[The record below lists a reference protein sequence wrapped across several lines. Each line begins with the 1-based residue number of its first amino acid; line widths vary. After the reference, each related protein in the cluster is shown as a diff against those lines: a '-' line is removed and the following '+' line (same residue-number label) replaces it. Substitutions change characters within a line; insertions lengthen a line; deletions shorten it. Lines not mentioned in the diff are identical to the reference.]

1 MADTSLFGRLRRL
14 FSTDVV
20 IRNVGGNQLKVIDS
34 NQIQSLGQ
42 LQTNS
47 LYDRFNKLY
56 STTGGLNYNTMQQ
69 TNFPSTRIQLY
80 TDYEAM
86 DTDSIVASALDIVS
100 DESTLRNDMGEVL
113 QIRSADETVQ
123 KILYNLFYDVLNIE
137 FNLWSWTRN
146 MLKYGDFYLKLEISE
161 KFGIYNVVPFSS
173 YTILRVEGGDPKNPS
188 DVKFKYDPSY
198 SVSENPLGFQQVSPG
213 MGVNTGDEV
222 IFDNYEMAHFRLLS
236 DFNYL
241 PYGRSYL
248 EPGRKVWKQ
257 TTLMEDAM
265 LIHRI
270 VRAPEKRTFFV
281 NVGNI
286 PPNEVE
292 TYMQRMINK
301 MKKTPYIDPN
311 SGEYNLKFNMQN
323 ILEDFYIPV
332 RGGDAT
338 TRIETTKGLDY
349 AAIEDVTYLRDKLFA
364 ALKVPKAYLGYEG
377 DIEGKATLAA
387 EDIRFAR
394 TVERIQRILVSELTK
409 IALVHL
415 YAQGYDG
422 AALTNFELS
431 LTTPSIIYDQERIA
445 LLKEKVDLAQQMMET
460 RLVPS
465 DWIYDNIFHFSEDQ
479 YQEYRDLII
488 EDQKRQ
494 FRREQISAEGN
505 DPAES
510 GEAYGT
516 PQALATLYGSGRYPG
531 SKGVPKGYSVDDPEF
546 PSQALDGLGRPKEKA
561 SDYGTQDGNLGK
573 DTIGQARM
581 KSNLGSEDSPGMPNY
596 KSGSPLALENIN
608 TKAIYAKNEKSLKN
622 MFPKQ
627 KVSLFEGE
635 KLLDEDQ
642 IREEVK

>member
-20 IRNVGGNQLKVIDS
+20 IRNVGGNQLKVMDS

-69 TNFPSTRIQLY
+69 ANFPSTRIQLY

-100 DESTLRNDMGEVL
+100 DESCLRNDMGEVL
-113 QIRSADETVQ
+113 QIRSADETIQ

-161 KFGIYNVVPFSS
+161 KFGVFNVIPFSS
-173 YTILRVEGGDPKNPS
+173 YTIIRAEGTDPANPA
-188 DVKFKYDPSY
+188 DVKYKYDPSY
-198 SVSENPLGFQQVSPG
+198 SVSESPLGFQQISPG
-213 MGVNTGDEV
+213 VGVNTGEEV

-248 EPGRKVWKQ
+248 EPGRKIWKQ
-257 TTLMEDAM
+257 MTLMEDAM

-301 MKKTPYIDPN
+301 MKKTPYVDPN
-311 SGEYNLKFNMQN
+311 TGDYNLKFNMQN

-332 RGGDAT
+332 RGGDQT

-349 AAIEDVTYLRDKLFA
+349 AAIEDVTYLRDKLFS
-364 ALKVPKAYLGYEG
+364 ALKVPKAYLGYEA
-377 DIEGKATLAA
+377 DLEGKSTLAA

-394 TVERIQRILVSELTK
+394 TVERIQKILISELTK

-415 YAQGYDG
+415 YSQGYDDS
-422 AALTNFELS
+422 ALTNFELS
-431 LTTPSIIYDQERIA
+431 LTTPSIIYDQERTA
-445 LLKEKVDLAQQMMET
+445 LLKEKVDLAQQMMDT
-460 RLVPS
+460 KLMPT

-488 EDQKRQ
+488 EDQKRK
-494 FRREQISAEGN
+494 FREAQIETEGN

-516 PQALATLYGSGRYPG
+516 PHSLASLYGAGRYPG
-531 SKGVPKGYSVDDPEF
+531 SKGVPTGYSVNDPEY
-546 PSQALDGLGRPKEKA
+546 PEQALDQGRPA
-561 SDYGTQDGNLGK
+561 DSVSDYGSQDSNLGK
-573 DTIGQARM
+573 DPIGSSGM
-581 KSNLGSEDSPGMPNY
+581 KV
-596 KSGSPLALENIN
+596 KSGKEERPGLSNAGMALENLN
-608 TKAIYAKNEKSLKN
+608 TKSVFAQNEKMLKG
-622 MFPKQ
+622 MFKQ
-627 KVSLFEGE
+627 KVNLFEGE
-635 KLLDEDQ
+635 NLLDEDN

>member
-1 MADTSLFGRLRRL
+1 MADTTLFGKLKRL

-20 IRNVGGNQLKVIDS
+20 IRNVGGNQLKVMDS

-47 LYDRFNKLY
+47 LFDRFSKIY
-56 STTGGLNYNTMQQ
+56 STTGG
-69 TNFPSTRIQLY
+69 TNFNLSQQINFPASRIQLY
-80 TDYEAM
+80 VDYESM
-86 DTDSIVASALDIVS
+86 DTDAIVASALDIVS

-113 QIRSADETVQ
+113 QIRSSDETIQ

-137 FNLWSWTRN
+137 FNLWSWARN

-161 KFGIYNVVPFSS
+161 KFGVYNVVPFSS
-173 YTILRVEGGDPKNPS
+173 YTIMRLEGMDPQNPA

-198 SVSENPLGFQQVSPG
+198 SVSENPLGFQTISPG
-213 MGVNTGDEV
+213 MGTSSGQEI

-248 EPGRKVWKQ
+248 EPARKIWKQ
-257 TTLMEDAM
+257 MTLMEDAM

-270 VRAPEKRTFFV
+270 VRAPEKRTFYV

-292 TYMQRMINK
+292 TYMQRMVNK
-301 MKKTPYIDPN
+301 MKKTPYVDPQT
-311 SGEYNLKFNMQN
+311 GDYNLKFNMQN

-332 RGGDAT
+332 RGGDT
-338 TRIETTKGLDY
+338 STRIETTKGLDY

-364 ALKVPKAYLGYEG
+364 ALKVPKAFLGYEA
-377 DIEGKATLAA
+377 DLEGKATLAA

-394 TVERIQRILVSELTK
+394 TVERIQRILISELTK

-445 LLKEKVDLAQQMMET
+445 LMKEKVDLASMMMDQKLMPT
-460 RLVPS
+460 
-465 DWIYDNIFHFSEDQ
+465 DWIYDNVFHFSEDQ

-488 EDQKRQ
+488 EDQKRL
-494 FRREQISAEGN
+494 FRQNQILEEGN

-516 PQALATLYGSGRYPG
+516 PHALASLYGSGRYPEA
-531 SKGVPKGYSVDDPEF
+531 KGVPKGYDVNDSEYPEG
-546 PSQALDGLGRPKEKA
+546 SLGRPSEKV
-561 SDYGTQDGNLGK
+561 SNYGTQDSNLGK
-573 DTIGQARM
+573 DTLGVDRM
-581 KSNLGSEDSPGMPNY
+581 KSKDGAEGRPGMPNY
-596 KSGSPLALENIN
+596 KGGSPLALENIN
-608 TKAIYAKNEKSLKN
+608 TRAVFAQNEKMLKN
-622 MFPKQ
+622 FFPRP
-627 KVSLFEGE
+627 KVNLFEGE
-635 KLLDEDQ
+635 ELLNEGN

>member
-1 MADTSLFGRLRRL
+1 MADTSLFSRLRRL

-34 NQIQSLGQ
+34 NKIQSLGQ

-56 STTGGLNYNTMQQ
+56 STTGGLNYNLMKQV
-69 TNFPSTRIQLY
+69 NFPSTRIQLY

-86 DTDSIVASALDIVS
+86 DTDSIVASSLDIVS
-100 DESTLRNDMGEVL
+100 DEATLRNDMNEVL
-113 QIRSADETVQ
+113 QIRSSDETVQ
-123 KILYNLFYDVLNIE
+123 KILYNLFYDILNIE

-161 KFGIYNVVPFSS
+161 KFGVYNVVPFSS
-173 YTILRVEGGDPKNPS
+173 YTMMRLEGMNPQNPS
-188 DVKFKYDPSY
+188 EVKYKYDPSY
-198 SVSENPLGFQQVSPG
+198 SVSENPIGFQQISPSF
-213 MGVNTGDEV
+213 GVNTGEEV
-222 IFDNYEMAHFRLLS
+222 IFDNYEMAHFRLLT

-257 TTLMEDAM
+257 MTLMEDAM

-301 MKKTPYIDPN
+301 MKKTPYVDPN
-311 SGEYNLKFNMQN
+311 TGEYNLKFNMQN

-377 DIEGKATLAA
+377 DLEGKATLAA

-394 TVERIQRILVSELTK
+394 TVERIQRILISELTK
-409 IALVHL
+409 IGLVHL

-422 AALTNFELS
+422 SALTNFELS

-445 LLKEKVDLAQQMMET
+445 LLKEKVDLAQQMMDT
-460 RLVPS
+460 KLMPT
-465 DWIYDNIFHFSEDQ
+465 DWIYDNVFHFSEDQ

-488 EDQKRQ
+488 EDQKRK
-494 FRREQISAEGN
+494 FRQNQIEGEGN
-505 DPAES
+505 DPAET

-516 PQALATLYGSGRYPG
+516 PHALASLYGSGRYPG
-531 SKGVPKGYSVDDPEF
+531 SKGVPSGYDINDPNYPET
-546 PSQALDGLGRPKEKA
+546 ALQQGRPA
-561 SDYGTQDGNLGK
+561 DAVSNFGTQQSNLGK
-573 DTIGQARM
+573 DPLGTNRM
-581 KSNLGSEDSPGMPNY
+581 KLNRGAEERPGMPNF
-596 KSGSPLALENIN
+596 KGGSPLALENLN
-608 TKAIYAKNEKSLKN
+608 TKAIFAQNEKSLKN

-635 KLLDEDQ
+635 KLLDEKQ
-642 IREEVK
+642 IREEIK

>member
-56 STTGGLNYNTMQQ
+56 STVGGLNYTKQQ
-69 TNFPSTRIQLY
+69 SINFPSTRIQLY

-100 DESTLRNDMGEVL
+100 DESCLRNDMGEVL

-137 FNLWSWTRN
+137 FNLWSWARN

-161 KFGIYNVVPFSS
+161 KFGVYNVVPFSS
-173 YTILRVEGGDPKNPS
+173 YTIIRIEGSDPANPS

-198 SVSENPLGFQQVSPG
+198 SVSENPLGFQQISPSY
-213 MGVNTGDEV
+213 GVNTGDE
-222 IFDNYEMAHFRLLS
+222 IFFDNYEMAHFRLLS

-257 TTLMEDAM
+257 MTLMEDAM

-301 MKKTPYIDPN
+301 MKKTPYVDPN
-311 SGEYNLKFNMQN
+311 TGDYNLKFNMQN

-349 AAIEDVTYLRDKLFA
+349 AAIEDVTYLRDKLFS

-377 DIEGKATLAA
+377 DLEGKATLAA

-394 TVERIQRILVSELTK
+394 TVERIQKILISELTK

-415 YAQGYDG
+415 YSQGYDG
-422 AALTNFELS
+422 ASLTNFELQ

-445 LLKEKVDLAQQMMET
+445 LLKEKVDLAQQMQDTKLMPT
-460 RLVPS
+460 

-488 EDQKRQ
+488 EDQKRS
-494 FRREQISAEGN
+494 FRQAQIAEEGN

-516 PQALATLYGSGRYPG
+516 PHALASLYGSGRYPG
-531 SKGVPKGYSVDDPEF
+531 AKGVPQGYDINDPNYPED
-546 PSQALDGLGRPKEKA
+546 ALGRPTEK
-561 SDYGTQDGNLGK
+561 SSNYNTQDSNLGRDTLGK
-573 DTIGQARM
+573 DRM
-581 KSNLGSEDSPGMPNY
+581 KA
-596 KSGSPLALENIN
+596 KSGEEEKPGLSNTGMALENLN
-608 TKAIYAKNEKSLKN
+608 TKAVYAKNEKSLKN

-642 IREEVK
+642 IREEIK

>member
-1 MADTSLFGRLRRL
+1 M
-14 FSTDVV
+14 
-20 IRNVGGNQLKVIDS
+20 
-34 NQIQSLGQ
+34 
-42 LQTNS
+42 
-47 LYDRFNKLY
+47 
-56 STTGGLNYNTMQQ
+56 TM
-69 TNFPSTRIQLY
+69 
-80 TDYEAM
+80 
-86 DTDSIVASALDIVS
+86 
-100 DESTLRNDMGEVL
+100 
-113 QIRSADETVQ
+113 
-123 KILYNLFYDVLNIE
+123 
-137 FNLWSWTRN
+137 
-146 MLKYGDFYLKLEISE
+146 
-161 KFGIYNVVPFSS
+161 
-173 YTILRVEGGDPKNPS
+173 
-188 DVKFKYDPSY
+188 
-198 SVSENPLGFQQVSPG
+198 
-213 MGVNTGDEV
+213 
-222 IFDNYEMAHFRLLS
+222 
-236 DFNYL
+236 
-241 PYGRSYL
+241 
-248 EPGRKVWKQ
+248 
-257 TTLMEDAM
+257 MEDAM

-301 MKKTPYIDPN
+301 MKKTPYVDPN
-311 SGEYNLKFNMQN
+311 TGEYNLKFNMQN

-349 AAIEDVTYLRDKLFA
+349 AAIEDVTYLRDKLFS

-377 DIEGKATLAA
+377 DLEGKATLAA

-394 TVERIQRILVSELTK
+394 TVERIQRILISELTK

-445 LLKEKVDLAQQMMET
+445 LLKEKVDLAQQMMDT
-460 RLVPS
+460 KLMPT

-488 EDQKRQ
+488 EDQKRT
-494 FRREQISAEGN
+494 FRQNQIVDEGN
-505 DPAES
+505 DPAET

-516 PQALATLYGSGRYPG
+516 PHALASLYGAGRYPG
-531 SKGVPKGYSVDDPEF
+531 SKGVPQGYDVNDKSYPES
-546 PSQALDGLGRPKEKA
+546 PIDQGRPAESP
-561 SDYGTQDGNLGK
+561 SDYGTQDSNFGRDTLGR
-573 DTIGQARM
+573 DRM
-581 KSNLGSEDSPGMPNY
+581 KA
-596 KSGSPLALENIN
+596 KSGEEERPGLSNTGITVENLS
-608 TKAIYAKNEKSLKN
+608 TKAVYAKNHKMLEG

-642 IREEVK
+642 IREEIE